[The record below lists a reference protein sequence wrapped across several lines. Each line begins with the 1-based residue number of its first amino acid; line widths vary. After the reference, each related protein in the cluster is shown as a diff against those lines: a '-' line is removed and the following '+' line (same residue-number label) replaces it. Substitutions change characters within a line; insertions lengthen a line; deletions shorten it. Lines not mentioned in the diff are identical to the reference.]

1 MGMCK
6 RCDEIE
12 RQIFDYRRT
21 VKSINDDLAISL
33 LAEVILDLEAEKTS
47 LHPPANDTE
56 KD

>member
-1 MGMCK
+1 MCK

-33 LAEVILDLEAEKTS
+33 LAEVILDLEAEKAS